1 MLLSAKNN
9 HCSLTRLC
17 FVPRCAFAIF
27 EAKSAMNI
35 RILLSRRLCT
45 FRYIYSCRIRQERS
59 PAWAPMRLLRNPWE
73 SQWISVTLLN
83 PWETGLISFLV
94 PVPDFPLNRAQYVVV
109 CVFSLHLMH
118 FGLQFTLF
126 LWLNLC
132 QKPPILHPVSEFYDP
147 ASCFNIS
154 A

>member
-83 PWETGLISFLV
+83 PWETGLISFLEFTGMG
-94 PVPDFPLNRAQYVVV
+94 PAYSCCIT
-109 CVFSLHLMH
+109 CVFHFLCKFLHLCMVLCPIRAV
-118 FGLQFTLF
+118 LQ
-126 LWLNLC
+126 
-132 QKPPILHPVSEFYDP
+132 
-147 ASCFNIS
+147 
-154 A
+154 